1 MGVLEARGVELS
13 FSERGEGPPVLLV
26 HETAVDSRAWTG
38 VASALEPTARAISY
52 DRRGWGASGTPMG
65 YERTTVPEQSEDAV
79 ELLAAL
85 APDEP
90 AVIVGAGLG
99 AVIALDLLLRR
110 PDAVAGAVLVEPP
123 LLSLLGE
130 ATELLGGDRRALEAA
145 AAEGRDAVIELYLSG
160 RLGALA
166 VGVERLPAEL
176 TAPARERP
184 ASLIAEL
191 GSIPAWEMPIPRLAT
206 AARPSLIVT
215 SVATPTLLG
224 ASASA
229 LASRLAGAQHRELEV
244 SGVPHLASP
253 ERVAEYAIEVA
264 EAG

>member
-26 HETAVDSRAWTG
+26 HETAVDSRAWKAVT
-38 VASALEPTARAISY
+38 SALEPSARAISY
-52 DRRGWGASGTPMG
+52 DRRGWGASGAPVG

-85 APDEP
+85 VPSEP
-90 AVIVGAGLG
+90 AVIAGAGLG

-123 LLSLLGE
+123 LLSLLPE
-130 ATELLGGDRRALEAA
+130 ATELLGGDRRALESA

-176 TAPARERP
+176 TAAGRERP
-184 ASLIAEL
+184 VSLIAEL
-191 GSIPAWEMPIPRLAT
+191 GSIPAWEMPISRLAT
-206 AARPSLIVT
+206 ASRPSLIVT
-215 SVATPTLLG
+215 AVATPTLLG
-224 ASASA
+224 ASARA
-229 LASRLAGAQHRELEV
+229 LASRLGGAQLLELEV
-244 SGVPHLASP
+244 SGVPHLAAP
-253 ERVAEYAIEVA
+253 ERVADCAVEVA